1 MLQET
6 EYQQVIV
13 NILGQLFAGYAY
25 ELRFDSINDDESN
38 EEDVVDFTWQQ
49 RDGVTTLNLNKSNN
63 KTNQYRVYFKSLKF
77 DDINQLSDSLNIIK
91 LLLNILSWVRSL
103 KCKFACTNTIA
114 LNSMLI
120 SEEVTPLRQDCKTL
134 TIVNNVRS
142 ILDDSFNNEDNFG
155 GIDALAES
163 PRDLQEYLQDVCHKV
178 FSAIH
183 MQTEWS
189 VVLNQQ
195 ECNDLDSQ
203 SESQM
208 YQSQPA
214 DATVVTPRSEHKFT
228 KENIVEAEETEIIS
242 TNEMILLKS
251 DILVIEARIISDEN
265 IADERKELAQTFNP
279 TNGSQNEEIY
289 GDCVFINDT
298 TKQFI
303 FKLLKNNIES
313 FYRRV
318 RDRQDIIERDEMQN
332 NKIAEC
338 ENELR
343 ILKDW
348 NSFILMNMNKP
359 NVMDWYENCV
369 ISIEKYLIWELAK
382 YIDVD
387 DINIFYT
394 FDFKNLVKVKSDK
407 EIIQEEVSDELS
419 QNLREHLS
427 IEMHAK
433 TPHQMIT
440 KWVSVLWND
449 LQHYFLISSEVSL
462 PENASFVVKIE
473 YKDEQEGV
481 ITTNTLQILSNVV
494 LQTLSHFLTQY
505 YKNAPTYYHS
515 QIFKALIQWQ
525 DRANTKYDKLLTI

>member
-183 MQTEWS
+183 MQTE
-189 VVLNQQ
+189 
-195 ECNDLDSQ
+195 
-203 SESQM
+203 
-208 YQSQPA
+208 
-214 DATVVTPRSEHKFT
+214 
-228 KENIVEAEETEIIS
+228 
-242 TNEMILLKS
+242 
-251 DILVIEARIISDEN
+251 
-265 IADERKELAQTFNP
+265 
-279 TNGSQNEEIY
+279 
-289 GDCVFINDT
+289 
-298 TKQFI
+298 
-303 FKLLKNNIES
+303 
-313 FYRRV
+313 
-318 RDRQDIIERDEMQN
+318 
-332 NKIAEC
+332 
-338 ENELR
+338 
-343 ILKDW
+343 
-348 NSFILMNMNKP
+348 
-359 NVMDWYENCV
+359 
-369 ISIEKYLIWELAK
+369 
-382 YIDVD
+382 
-387 DINIFYT
+387 
-394 FDFKNLVKVKSDK
+394 
-407 EIIQEEVSDELS
+407 
-419 QNLREHLS
+419 
-427 IEMHAK
+427 
-433 TPHQMIT
+433 
-440 KWVSVLWND
+440 
-449 LQHYFLISSEVSL
+449 
-462 PENASFVVKIE
+462 
-473 YKDEQEGV
+473 
-481 ITTNTLQILSNVV
+481 
-494 LQTLSHFLTQY
+494 
-505 YKNAPTYYHS
+505 
-515 QIFKALIQWQ
+515 
-525 DRANTKYDKLLTI
+525 